1 MEQKDRRFEKG
12 FFTASRFA
20 VAAKY
25 LALSS
30 RRRLFAIGALTG
42 LGFVIL
48 FLADA
53 FIGRAATVTGKLS
66 ENHALF
72 AQDCSSC
79 HTPGK
84 GVTNANCL
92 SCHRKSGVDPSTFTF
107 ARHYEYHSGETDR
120 SAPEKNEGTCASC
133 HSEHKGRLQP
143 LQQVAD
149 ANCTSCHAQ
158 GSFAKAGGHP
168 EFQFVRDTLEEPANL
183 KFPHVLHVR
192 QVMERDSLPEA
203 EGACLSCHVSSADGR
218 SFQPISYAKSC
229 DGCHLD
235 QESTPFIPLRVGGSG
250 RPGVVTLDEIRRSG
264 TPGTQW
270 ADHWNATEV
279 AVQGVHARKRPV
291 YHADPWILENLRR
304 LRQELYPGAALA
316 DLLRTSPEVSS
327 AKDAR
332 LLHRE
337 AIETLRAQIASIRSD
352 PSPDVQREVA
362 NLNNVI
368 DTIEK
373 RLEQPFAPLD
383 ETKFAV
389 TDASLDASKDTAA
402 YREVVDDLT
411 QPCQTCHL
419 VERATIRRVQTDQRS
434 LVRAQFNHGAH
445 ITHRGC
451 LDCHTVIPIREF
463 LAGEDDPPPERDRAE
478 ILNLPPVAT
487 CQSCHTTSAASTRC
501 VSCHLFHPDKSHL
514 SKLQR

>member
-1 MEQKDRRFEKG
+1 LEQKDRRFEKG

-25 LALSS
+25 LALTS
-30 RRRLFAIGALTG
+30 RRRLFAAGALAG
-42 LGFVIL
+42 LGFVIF

-53 FIGRAATVTGKLS
+53 FIGNAATVTGKLS

-72 AQDCSSC
+72 AKDCSSC

-92 SCHRKSGVDPSTFTF
+92 SCHRKSGMDPATFTF

-120 SAPEKNEGTCASC
+120 SAPENKEGTCASC

-149 ANCTSCHAQ
+149 GNCATCHTQ
-158 GSFAKAGGHP
+158 GSFASAGGHP
-168 EFQFVRDTLEEPANL
+168 EFQFVRDTLEESANL
-183 KFPHVLHVR
+183 KFTHVIHVR
-192 QVMERDSLPEA
+192 RVMERDSLPEA
-203 EGACLSCHVSSADGR
+203 EAACLSCHVPASDGR

-235 QESTPFIPLRVGGSG
+235 GESTPFVPLRGGG
-250 RPGVVTLDEIRRSG
+250 QPGVVTLDEIRRSG

-270 ADHWNATEV
+270 ADHWNANEV
-279 AVQGVHARKRPV
+279 AVQGSIARKRPV

-316 DLLRTSPEVSS
+316 DLLRTSPELTS
-327 AKDAR
+327 ARDAR

-337 AIETLRAQIASIRSD
+337 AIETLRSQIESIRGD

-362 NLNNVI
+362 TLNRLV
-368 DTIEK
+368 DT
-373 RLEQPFAPLD
+373 LEARVDQPFAPLD

-389 TDASLDASKDTAA
+389 TDASRDTTKDEAA
-402 YREVVDDLT
+402 YRRVVDGIT
-411 QPCQTCHL
+411 KPCQMCHL
-419 VERATIRRVQTDQRS
+419 VERATIRRPQTDQRS
-434 LVRAQFNHGAH
+434 LVRAQFNHAAH

-451 LDCHTVIPIREF
+451 LDCHTVIPIRDS
-463 LAGEDDPPPERDRAE
+463 LAGNDDLPREIDNAE
-478 ILNLPPVAT
+478 ILNLPSVAT
-487 CQSCHTTSAASTRC
+487 CQSCHTKSAASTRC

-514 SKLQR
+514 SRLTR